1 MMKKND
7 LEKASSHAWIRD
19 IIEEDRIESCYLVRE
34 KSQGTTRNGKPFLT
48 LTLSD
53 RTGEIPAVVWEKAE
67 EFSSLFVEGEA
78 VVVAGLASS
87 YRGKLQVT
95 VSALKRP
102 EKEPDSSLFCE
113 TSPMDPSRMMRSL
126 KEVLRGVSDP
136 HLRTLVDRFLSDR
149 KFTALLKKAPAA
161 KNFHHSYLGGLLEH
175 TLSVCEMAVQ
185 IARHYPQLNG
195 DLLVVSAFLHDIGKI
210 REFTSPPNIEYTD
223 EGRLIGHLVSGVE
236 MLNEKL
242 EGIKSFPA
250 DLAIRLKHLILSHHG
265 QFDFG
270 SPKEPAFLEAFALNF
285 VDDIDAKIS
294 GLGRFMERDRR
305 EGAWTEFHRLFR
317 RYLLKGDIVPPEKG
331 PEEENVKISGE
342 QASLF

>member
-1 MMKKND
+1 MKNNE
-7 LEKASSHAWIRD
+7 LEKVSSHVWIKD
-19 IIEEDRIESCYLVRE
+19 ILEEDRIESCYLVRE
-34 KSQGTTRNGKPFLT
+34 KGQGTTRNGKPFLT

-53 RTGEIPAVVWEKAE
+53 KTGEVPAVVWEKAE
-67 EFSSLFVEGEA
+67 EISALFAEGDT
-78 VVVAGLASS
+78 VVVAGSASS
-87 YRGKLQVT
+87 YRGRLQLT
-95 VSALKRP
+95 VSTLKRP
-102 EKEPDSSLFCE
+102 EEEPDSSLFCE
-113 TSPMDPSRMMRSL
+113 SSPEDPSRMLRAL
-126 KEVLRGVSDP
+126 KEVLRGVEDP
-136 HLRTLVDRFLSDR
+136 HLRALVDRFLSDR
-149 KFTALLKKAPAA
+149 KFTSLLKKAPAA

-185 IARHYPQLNG
+185 IVKHYPQLNG

-210 REFTSPPNIEYTD
+210 REFTPPPNIDYTD

-317 RYLLKGDIVPPEKG
+317 RYLLKGDIASPEKP
-331 PEEENVKISGE
+331 PEEEVTRNNGE

>member
-1 MMKKND
+1 MMTKNNSED
-7 LEKASSHAWIRD
+7 ESSHVWIKD
-19 IIEEDRIESCYLVRE
+19 IAEEDRIDSCYLVRE

-53 RTGEIPAVVWEKAE
+53 RTGEIPAVVWERAE
-67 EFSSLFVEGEA
+67 ELSTLFSEGEI
-78 VVVAGLASS
+78 VLVTGSAGS

-95 VSALKRP
+95 VSNLKRP
-102 EKEPDSSLFCE
+102 SREPDPGIFCE
-113 TSPMDPSRMMRSL
+113 SSPIDPSRMMRSL
-126 KEVLRGVSDP
+126 KEVLGGVSDP
-136 HLRTLVDRFLSDR
+136 HLRTLVDRFFADR
-149 KFTALLKKAPAA
+149 TFTSLLKKAPAA
-161 KNFHHSYLGGLLEH
+161 KNFHHSYSGGLLEH

-185 IARHYPQLNG
+185 IAGHYPQLKR

-210 REFTSPPNIEYTD
+210 REFTLPPNIEYTD

-285 VDDIDAKIS
+285 VDDMDAKMS
-294 GLGRFMERDRR
+294 GLSRFMERDRR

-317 RYLLKGDIVPPEKG
+317 RYLLKGEIMPLEKG
-331 PEEENVKISGE
+331 PEEEAVKVCCE

>member
-1 MMKKND
+1 MKKND
-7 LEKASSHAWIRD
+7 LERASSHVWVKD
-19 IIEEDRIESCYLVRE
+19 ITEEDRIESCYLVRE

-53 RTGEIPAVVWEKAE
+53 KTGEIPAVVWEKAE
-67 EFSSLFVEGEA
+67 ELSSLFVEGEA
-78 VVVAGLASS
+78 VVVAGSASS
-87 YRGKLQVT
+87 YRGRLQVT
-95 VSALKRP
+95 VSTLKRP
-102 EKEPDSSLFCE
+102 EKEPDSDLFCE
-113 TSPMDPSRMMRSL
+113 SSPIDPSRMMRSL
-126 KEVLRGVSDP
+126 KEVLKGVEDL
-136 HLRTLVDRFLSDR
+136 HLRALVDRFLSDR
-149 KFTALLKKAPAA
+149 KFIALLKKAPAA

-185 IARHYPQLNG
+185 IAEHYPQLNK

-242 EGIKSFPA
+242 DGIKSFPA
-250 DLAIRLKHLILSHHG
+250 DLTIRLKHLILSHHG

-270 SPKEPAFLEAFALNF
+270 SPKEPSFLEAFALNF
-285 VDDIDAKIS
+285 VDDIDAKIN

-317 RYLLKGDIVPPEKG
+317 RYLLKGDIVQPENVV
-331 PEEENVKISGE
+331 EEEVIKNRIE

>member
-1 MMKKND
+1 M
-7 LEKASSHAWIRD
+7 EKASSHIWVKD
-19 IIEEDRIESCYLVRE
+19 IMEEDRIENCYLVKE

-53 RTGEIPAVVWEKAE
+53 KTGEIPAVVWENAE
-67 EFSSLFVEGEA
+67 EFSSLFGEGET
-78 VVVAGLASS
+78 VFITGSASS
-87 YRGKLQVT
+87 YRGKLQIT
-95 VSALKRP
+95 VSTLKRP

-113 TSPMDPSRMMRSL
+113 SSPIDPSRMMRSL
-126 KEVLRGVSDP
+126 KEVLRGIVNP
-136 HLRTLVDRFLSDR
+136 HLRALADRFLSDR
-149 KFTALLKKAPAA
+149 KFTSLLKKAPAA
-161 KNFHHSYLGGLLEH
+161 KNFHHSYVGGLLEH

-185 IARHYPQLNG
+185 IAKHYPQLNK

-210 REFTSPPNIEYTD
+210 REFTSPPNIDYTD

-294 GLGRFMERDRR
+294 GLSRFMERDRR

-317 RYLLKGDIVPPEKG
+317 RYLLKGDIVQPENVVEEV
-331 PEEENVKISGE
+331 EEEVMKISGE

>member
-1 MMKKND
+1 MTKKNHV
-7 LEKASSHAWIRD
+7 ENRSSHLWMKD
-19 IIEEDRIESCYLVRE
+19 ILEGNRVESCYLVRE
-34 KSQGTTRNGKPFLT
+34 KTLGTTRNGKPFLT
-48 LTLSD
+48 LTLAD
-53 RTGEIPAVVWEKAE
+53 RTGEIPAVVWDRAQEY
-67 EFSSLFVEGEA
+67 SSQCREGEPA
-78 VVVAGLASS
+78 FVAALASS
-87 YRGKLQVT
+87 YRGKLQLT
-95 VSALKRP
+95 VSELRKP
-102 EKEPDSSLFCE
+102 EKEPDLSLFSE
-113 TSPMDPSRMMRSL
+113 SSPTDPAKMMRSL
-126 KEVLRGVSDP
+126 KEVLKGVEDSN
-136 HLRTLVDRFLSDR
+136 LKVLVDRFLTDR
-149 KFTALLKKAPAA
+149 KFTSLFRKSPAA

-175 TLSVCEMAVQ
+175 TLSVCEMAAE

-242 EGIKSFPA
+242 EGIKNFPT
-250 DLAIRLKHLILSHHG
+250 DLAIRLKHMILSHHG

-285 VDDIDAKIS
+285 VDDIDAKIN

-305 EGAWTEFHRLFR
+305 EGAWTDFNRLFR
-317 RYLLKGDIVPPEKG
+317 RYLLKGNIASPEKTS
-331 PEEENVKISGE
+331 EEEVVQTDNQ